1 MTAFTKTDINPI
13 GITDGIAVTKTT
25 KQRPPIDTTGSP
37 TTPPPDPINI
47 QGTPGNPITYPLPP
61 ITPHGR
67 YHITKGIHPEVVLK
81 AFDGSVQFYVMGGR
95 SIADRVRAPEVVQ
108 LKSIT
113 GLIPP
118 WRHIDQRGATQD
130 GVTHIDALYDPVEV
144 QADFVCRG
152 RDAKRTRKVVRTL
165 YDSIDP
171 IKESE
176 LGWLTLDMGYWWAPI
191 RWYQGT
197 QPTPLMGAQNTRQD
211 VALRLRADD
220 GFWRS
225 YPVTKVLTGG
235 GGFAPM
241 VNVGDQKMYYDV
253 VCYGPGTFTMSNGPS
268 GGNVVFGPLLTNQ
281 IALVRTNP
289 AKRGVYDLTVS
300 APPQQALGQFQQALH
315 NFLTLASGGN
325 MPPLLRAIESA
336 FGIAPPQG
344 PLYSLLKGRF
354 SDAAAIPPK
363 SPGASAKSYNVR
375 VTISGGSGA
384 SKAIVS
390 GTPLRRYPL

>member
-95 SIADRVRAPEVVQ
+95 SIADRE
-108 LKSIT
+108 
-113 GLIPP
+113 
-118 WRHIDQRGATQD
+118 
-130 GVTHIDALYDPVEV
+130 
-144 QADFVCRG
+144 ADFVCRG